1 MSLLWGSNPGP
12 SHYKCDALPLCKK
25 GFNDS
30 YIMLYSSN
38 TYNIFSLSCF
48 LNNIYILKIQSSLKP
63 RARPQTISQET

>member
-1 MSLLWGSNPGP
+1 MKSILYFFEKKIKCITSLLWGSNPGP

-38 TYNIFSLSCF
+38 TYNKISLS
-48 LNNIYILKIQSSLKP
+48 
-63 RARPQTISQET
+63 

>member
-1 MSLLWGSNPGP
+1 
-12 SHYKCDALPLCKK
+12 
-25 GFNDS
+25 
-30 YIMLYSSN
+30 MLYSSN